1 MAMGEHSAV
10 ALHHET
16 DGDPDAPPLVLL
28 GSLGSAL
35 DMWEPQLPALTTRYR
50 VIRVDHRGH
59 GKSPVPPGPYT
70 VAELAG
76 DVLALLD
83 KLELERVS
91 FAGLSLGG
99 MVGMYLASETPER
112 IDRLALCATSA
123 HFPDTDAWQA
133 RIDAVS
139 TGGTEAVADA
149 VARNWF
155 TPGFAAAHP
164 DRLAW
169 AAAAIRAT
177 PVSGYLAC
185 CQAIRDW
192 DHVARLGA
200 IAAPTLMISG
210 TADPATPEDPHGRT
224 IAEGIPGVRFE
235 RVDGAHLLTIERA
248 AEVNA
253 LLTAHL
259 GA

>member
-1 MAMGEHSAV
+1 MMGEHSAV
-10 ALHHET
+10 GLHCEI
-16 DGDPDAPPLVLL
+16 DGDPGAPPLLLL
-28 GSLGSAL
+28 GLLGSAL
-35 DMWEPQLPALTTRYR
+35 DMWEPQLPALTPAHR

-70 VAELAG
+70 MSELAG

-83 KLELERVS
+83 RLELDRVDYL
-91 FAGLSLGG
+91 GLSLGG
-99 MVGMYLASETPER
+99 MIGQYLASEAPER
-112 IDRLALCATSA
+112 IGRLALCATSA
-123 HFPDTDAWQA
+123 HYPDPDPWQV

-139 TGGTEAVADA
+139 GGGTEAVADA
-149 VARNWF
+149 AARNWF
-155 TPGFAAAHP
+155 TPEFARAHP

-169 AAAAIRAT
+169 ATASIRAT

-192 DHVARLGA
+192 NHVSRLGA
-200 IAAPTLMISG
+200 ITAPTLMICG
-210 TADPATPEDPHGRT
+210 TADPAAPEDPHGAA
-224 IAEGIPGVRFE
+224 IAAGIPGVRLE
-235 RVDGAHLLTIERA
+235 RVQAAHLLTIERA
-248 AEVNA
+248 DEVNA

>member
-16 DGDPDAPPLVLL
+16 DGDPDAPPLVML

-35 DMWEPQLPALTTRYR
+35 DMWEPQLPALTPAYR

-83 KLELERVS
+83 RLELERVS

-112 IDRLALCATSA
+112 VDRLALCATSA
-123 HFPDTDAWQA
+123 HFPNAEAWQA

-155 TPGFAAAHP
+155 TPSFATAHP

-169 AAAAIRAT
+169 ATGSIRAT

-192 DHVARLGA
+192 DHVTRLGA
-200 IAAPTLMISG
+200 ITAPTLMISG
-210 TADPATPEDPHGRT
+210 TADPATPEDPHGRA

-235 RVDGAHLLTIERA
+235 RVDAAHLLTIERA
-248 AEVNA
+248 DEVNA
-253 LLTAHL
+253 LLTDHL